1 MSIIVT
7 ILHKRVLNLIR
18 TIFYFRIFSFSAAW
32 WFIWSYAPVYSDLI
46 KVHRANINNFVL
58 VASTRFI
65 LRHTPLYQIIYMI
78 KIFELWLLNLSVYCA
93 YVACIL
99 VKYNIRRHKAENL
112 NTNINFVDIIL
123 TLQVLCVYAL
133 LYVYRISNYT
143 YNSISDIIPYF
154 IIWNEFNKSGNYT
167 LIEY

>member
-1 MSIIVT
+1 MI
-7 ILHKRVLNLIR
+7 
-18 TIFYFRIFSFSAAW
+18 
-32 WFIWSYAPVYSDLI
+32 YSQI
-46 KVHRANINNFVL
+46 
-58 VASTRFI
+58 
-65 LRHTPLYQIIYMI
+65 PLYQIIYMI
-78 KIFELWLLNLSVYCA
+78 KILELWLWLLNLLVYCV

-123 TLQVLCVYAL
+123 IQVLRVYAL

-154 IIWNEFNKSGNYT
+154 II
-167 LIEY
+167 